1 MSDLKA
7 ELSASAGNAKI
18 VYFLYLASLVVGI
31 TGIVGVIM
39 AYMNRSDAEPW
50 LQSHYTYQI
59 RTFWIGV
66 LYSFISF
73 FFVFIVIG
81 YFLLL
86 AVAVWMIVRCIKG
99 LKFADKNEAIP
110 DENSWG
116 F

>member
-1 MSDLKA
+1 
-7 ELSASAGNAKI
+7 
-18 VYFLYLASLVVGI
+18 
-31 TGIVGVIM
+31 
-39 AYMNRSDAEPW
+39 
-50 LQSHYTYQI
+50 
-59 RTFWIGV
+59 V

-86 AVAVWMIVRCIKG
+86 VVAVWMIVRCIKG